1 MAFTKGGRGED
12 FFAEIAFGQG
22 LVGFARLDGAK
33 ETEIVDEVDV
43 AFGAGEGGVVLTQTL
58 FPEDVTC
65 FGVEAVGDAG
75 VGDDKELAA
84 FNNGRGHVAD
94 AFIGPPDD
102 VGIGDIAA
110 AVGLDGEEMV
120 LRKATGHV
128 EQACLLTEDEGCDE
142 LLGRAVNDPKELT
155 GAGIVAG
162 DAFAT
167 GEDHLGAACDVAD
180 ERDAVTAGIVGPGDA
195 PELFT
200 VSFGKGD
207 DVTIAVV
214 VAVDDDSVFKDDGAG
229 AEAVLAGEKAGADL
243 PKLFSTKVVRG
254 DDDGAFGDFSFGDGA
269 SVGSA
274 CDIGFAV
281 VEEGGEDAL
290 SVAGGGAGSLAVE
303 LVDALDGSFNHGGLP
318 KGLARGAV
326 DADEDAVLGLLNG
339 CDDEEAVFA
348 DDGGSM
354 TAARELD
361 LPGDIAFSRDGEA
374 SVA

>member
-1 MAFTKGGRGED
+1 MAFTEGGRGEY
-12 FFAEIAFGQG
+12 FFGEIAFGQG
-22 LVGFARLDGAK
+22 LVSFAGLNGAK

-58 FPEDVTC
+58 FPKDVTC
-65 FGVEAVGDAG
+65 FGVEAVGDTG
-75 VGDDKELAA
+75 IRDDKELAA

-102 VGIGDIAA
+102 VGIGDVAA

-128 EQACLLTEDEGCDE
+128 EQACLLTEDEGGDE
-142 LLGRAVNDPKELT
+142 LLGRAVDNPEELA

-162 DAFAT
+162 DALAAR
-167 GEDHLGAACDVAD
+167 EDHLGAACNVAD
-180 ERDAVTAGIVGPGDA
+180 EWDAVAAGVVGPGDA

-200 VSFGKGD
+200 VGFGKGD
-207 DVTIAVV
+207 DVAIAVV

-229 AEAVLAGEKAGADL
+229 AEAVLAGEKSGADL
-243 PKLFSTKVVRG
+243 PKLFSTEVVCG

-274 CDIGFAV
+274 CGVGFAI
-281 VEEGGEDAL
+281 VEESSEDAL
-290 SVAGGGAGSLAVE
+290 PVAGWRAGGLAVE
-303 LVDALDGSFNHGGLP
+303 LVDALDGSFNNGGLP

-348 DDGGSM
+348 EDGRSM